1 MIRARVVVVV
11 MLAITI
17 FTATSSV
24 LSGLYTAPASFSSSG
39 DFVIMSEDAPTIF
52 SSQVEVG
59 LAAALMSVENV
70 TGAWP
75 EIIAFSTWNGVSFVL
90 RGTDL
95 EAFMPVLA
103 ESSPS
108 TPELAEITIERTSA
122 VVGARLLDRLDI
134 EVPSVLPV
142 TGSYSSRIEFVD
154 VAGSFETG
162 SYLDDEL
169 LVSLEVARHLTNTPE
184 DMASVISVSTDDPEW
199 LADVL
204 SPEAARYALLNVHPL
219 VTTIVVEEELTISMD
234 IRNWGSERGDVTLS
248 ISEDGA
254 PVDGYQV
261 SVDAGSTVSVSRI
274 LSFSSTGLH
283 SLDVSIS
290 GDFPVTATVNVSVVD
305 PYLTL
310 SSPSRVLLGE
320 TFPVVVRTY
329 EGVPVE
335 GAVVEFSVG
344 DGSETV
350 TTDEFGVVDI
360 TAESVGDCIIMAG
373 SEGYTDA
380 SRTVKI
386 IDLSSYPDEFLP
398 VVRSFVLSSGSV
410 TESEAVDATISVEN
424 MGAADGYFLLLVM
437 LDSQTYTVLNISLG
451 PAETKSSMTIIES
464 LGVGTHTLQVGT
476 FSHELVVEPWY
487 ADEPDLVQL
496 VVRYGGSGVL
506 SSSASVPIYQAAKI
520 SEGNVAVALVSI
532 GAISALLATLAISAV
547 FAKEVH
553 ESRGR
558 LGILRT
564 IGASKSQIRR
574 MVLPQALGYGVI
586 GAVAGVLAGLLV
598 TIWLTRSGAFMVFG
612 HQLSFEVDALLL
624 LLVAVG
630 AAVISVCSA
639 FVSAEV
645 AVRETP
651 IASIRMLEPE
661 PLPERSIEE
670 MLGES

>member
-1 MIRARVVVVV
+1 

-24 LSGLYTAPASFSSSG
+24 LSGLYSAPASFSSSG

-59 LAAALMSVENV
+59 LASALMSVENV
-70 TGAWP
+70 SSAWP
-75 EIIAFSTWNGVSFVL
+75 EIIALSTWNEVSFVL

-95 EAFMPVLA
+95 EAFMLELA

-108 TPELAEITIERTSA
+108 TPELSGIPTGRTSA
-122 VVGARLLDRLDI
+122 VAGVRLLDRLDI
-134 EVPSVLPV
+134 EVPTVLPV

-154 VAGSFETG
+154 IVGSFETG
-162 SYLDDEL
+162 SYLDDEM

-199 LADVL
+199 LAEVL
-204 SPEAARYALLNVHPL
+204 SPEAARFALLNVRPPA
-219 VTTIVVEEELTISMD
+219 TTVVADQELTISMD
-234 IRNWGSERGDVTLS
+234 VRNWGSERGDVTLS

-254 PVDGYQV
+254 LIDRHQI
-261 SVDAGSTVSVSRI
+261 SVDAGTTVSVSRNVT
-274 LSFSSTGLH
+274 FPSTGLH
-283 SLDVSIS
+283 SLEVSIS

-305 PYLTL
+305 PYLTM
-310 SSPSRVLLGE
+310 SSPSKVLLGE
-320 TFPVVVRTY
+320 TFPVTVRTY
-329 EGVPVE
+329 DGAPVE
-335 GAVVEFSVG
+335 GALVEYSIG
-344 DGSETV
+344 DDSGTE
-350 TTDEFGVVDI
+350 TTDETGIVDI
-360 TAESVGDCIIMAG
+360 IAGSAGDCIITAG

-380 SRTVKI
+380 SRIVKV

-410 TESEAVDATISVEN
+410 TESEALDATISVEN
-424 MGAADGYFLLLVM
+424 MGAVDGYLLLPVM
-437 LDSQTYTVLNISLG
+437 LDSRTHIVLNISLG
-451 PAETKSSMTIIES
+451 PAETKSSTTTIEN
-464 LGVGTHTLQVGT
+464 LAVGTHTLQVGT
-476 FSHELVVEPWY
+476 FSHEVQVEPWY

-506 SSSASVPIYQAAKI
+506 SSSTSVPIYQAAKI

-586 GAVAGVLAGLLV
+586 GAVAGVLTGLLV

-612 HQLSFEVDALLL
+612 HQLSFEPDTLLL
-624 LLVAVG
+624 TLVAVG

-639 FVSAEV
+639 FVSAEI

-661 PLPERSIEE
+661 PPPERSIEE
-670 MLGES
+670 LLGES